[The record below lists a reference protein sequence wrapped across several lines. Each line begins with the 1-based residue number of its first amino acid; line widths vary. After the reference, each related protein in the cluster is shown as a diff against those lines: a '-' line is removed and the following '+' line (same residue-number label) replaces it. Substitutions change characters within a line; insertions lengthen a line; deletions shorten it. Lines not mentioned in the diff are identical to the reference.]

1 MRTPHR
7 FLPARPRPTARA
19 SRLALTPLC
28 VMLLSPL
35 LLAPL
40 LLSACGD
47 GQAANAP
54 NSTGSASLAAAS
66 TSTSTTGASGSEA
79 GAASTPAALRHEGA
93 DVVVPDRSPLRGRIV
108 VAAVELRAVE
118 QPITS
123 PGTIEAL
130 PDHLARITPP
140 VSGRIEKLQR
150 ALGDSVKAGDVLFS
164 LDSADVSAAQ
174 GDAAKAR
181 NAAAQAHRDLDRQQ
195 LLFDADIAPRK
206 DLEAAQLARTQ
217 ADSDLATAQAKLA
230 QLGAGNAA
238 GRRLLVRAP
247 LAGRVIEM
255 SAAPGGYWND
265 INAPLMTIADL
276 SQVSLTAAV
285 PEKDLAQVFVGQKAR
300 VRLNAYPDTPR
311 DGTVRYIGEVLDPDT
326 RTVKVRLILDN
337 ADGRLR
343 PGMFAKVQFAG
354 PSHDAPVVPAS
365 ALLQSGLFTRVFV
378 EQSPGRYRARDVNVG
393 ASLGDAVE
401 IVSGLKPGERVVVRE
416 GVLLND

>member
-1 MRTPHR
+1 MRTPAR
-7 FLPARPRPTARA
+7 PLPTRPRPTARA

-28 VMLLSPL
+28 L
-35 LLAPL
+35 LLLPSL
-40 LLSACGD
+40 LLSGCGD
-47 GQAANAP
+47 GQAAA
-54 NSTGSASLAAAS
+54 GS
-66 TSTSTTGASGSEA
+66 TGASTASAAIGAEA
-79 GAASTPAALRHEGA
+79 GSAAAPAALRHDGA
-93 DVVVPDRSPLRGRIV
+93 DVVVPERSPLRGRIV
-108 VAAVELRAVE
+108 VAAVEQRAVE
-118 QPITS
+118 QPITA

-140 VSGRIEKLQR
+140 VSGRIERLQR
-150 ALGDSVKAGDVLFS
+150 ALGDSVKAGDVLFA

-230 QLGAGNAA
+230 QLGAGNAT

-276 SQVSLTAAV
+276 SQVSVTAAV

-300 VRLNAYPDTPR
+300 VRLNAWPDAPR
-311 DGTVRYIGEVLDPDT
+311 DGTVRYIGEVLDADT

-343 PGMFAKVQFAG
+343 PGMFAKVQFSG
-354 PSHDAPVVPAS
+354 PSHDAPVVPSS

>member
-1 MRTPHR
+1 MKTTTRS
-7 FLPARPRPTARA
+7 LAAQSRPSALA
-19 SRLALTPLC
+19 SLLAFAPLC
-28 VMLLSPL
+28 VSLISLIP
-35 LLAPL
+35 PL
-40 LLSACGD
+40 LLSGCG
-47 GQAANAP
+47 AKA
-54 NSTGSASLAAAS
+54 
-66 TSTSTTGASGSEA
+66 EA
-79 GAASTPAALRHEGA
+79 GPGPADIALRHEGA
-93 DVVVPDRSPLRGRIV
+93 DVLVPERSPLRARLA
-108 VAAVELRAVE
+108 VAAVERRAVE
-118 QPITS
+118 QPITA
-123 PGTIEAL
+123 PGAVEAL

-140 VSGRIEKLQR
+140 VSGRIERLQR
-150 ALGDSVKAGDVLFS
+150 ALGDSVRAGDVLFT
-164 LDSADVSAAQ
+164 LDSADLSAAQ
-174 GDAAKAR
+174 GEAAKAR
-181 NAAAQAHRDLDRQQ
+181 SAAAQAHRDLDRQQ

-217 ADSDLATAQAKLA
+217 ADSDLNTAQAKLA
-230 QLGAGNAA
+230 QLGAAPVA
-238 GRRLLVRAP
+238 SASGRRLLVRAP

-276 SQVSLTAAV
+276 SQVSVTAAV

-300 VRLNAYPDTPR
+300 VRLNAFPDTPR
-311 DGTVRYIGEVLDPDT
+311 DGTVRYIGEVLDADT

-354 PSHDAPVVPAS
+354 PSHEAPVVPAS

-378 EQSPGRYRARDVNVG
+378 EQAPGRYRAREVTVG

-401 IVSGLKPGERVVVRE
+401 VLSGLKPGERVVVRE